1 MPYKPNPKTQC
12 QHRSQLNRRC
22 LLPIASDHPTLCAN
36 HARVQAKAES
46 AERAKAV
53 AADLLSGTETLATP
67 SNVNHFLANLLTQF
81 AHHRVTRRDAT
92 TFAYIS
98 QLLLNSQCVMHRQS
112 QDAQAAQAAAEAS
125 QPQRIVIDMP
135 RPNRGPLPNDSALR
149 SGESLDSHSV
159 DLHSADSHSVGSPSV
174 DAHSVASLSVDSH
187 SAASHSVPSPPPTS
201 NRSPQPT
208 TQPKNCHPARPD
220 EGRERSAA
228 PDEAIDSVRRRE
240 GSAFPVPDSGT
251 NTRRPS
257 AARTTNSPT
266 PTRQQSPLP
275 SHRPTA
281 YPTTRPAPSPPP
293 LPLHLLLPNQISNSP
308 NHSQPPCTKSPSP
321 VS

>member
-22 LLPIASDHPTLCAN
+22 LLPIAPDHPTLCTN

-53 AADLLSGTETLATP
+53 AIDLLAGTQDLATP

-112 QDAQAAQAAAEAS
+112 QDAQAAEAAAEAN
-125 QPQRIVIDMP
+125 QPRRIVIDMP
-135 RPNRGPLPNDSALR
+135 RPNRGPRPDDPVLR

-159 DLHSADSHSVGSPSV
+159 DSPSV
-174 DAHSVASLSVDSH
+174 DL
-187 SAASHSVPSPPPTS
+187 HSVPSPLPTS
-201 NRSPQPT
+201 NQSAQPDARL
-208 TQPKNCHPARPD
+208 KNCHP
-220 EGRERSAA
+220 ERS
-228 PDEAIDSVRRRE
+228 E
-240 GSAFPVPDSGT
+240 GSAFPAP
-251 NTRRPS
+251 
-257 AARTTNSPT
+257 APT
-266 PTRQQSPLP
+266 P
-275 SHRPTA
+275 RPT
-281 YPTTRPAPSPPP
+281 PVVVSPPAPPTSPPP
-293 LPLHLLLPNQISNSP
+293 HANKVLYHPIDRPNSP
-308 NHSQPPCTKSPSP
+308 
-321 VS
+321 